1 MSAKNERTKTTRR
14 ETRSKNHAMPNHH
27 HAKKSKRRSSPST
40 ATAATTTTEEQKS
53 AQHSSS
59 SSMMR
64 IPPSAIKGS
73 DDLGNYY
80 NSQTELAAHQQMNRS
95 AWYQVNADWW
105 ITGYGG
111 CTDDEAMIG
120 DEGGLRDADEG
131 LAFLDRLL
139 LLSMRPNSSSS
150 STSAASTSSGSAP
163 TGTTKLLRRGCC
175 CAMDVGAGVGRITK
189 HILLKRYETVQL
201 VEGDTGWSKRSRV
214 YLGKKRAGRCT
225 FICRRLE
232 DITPDDCQRW
242 TAATTTTEGTTGG
255 GGGGGGGAD
264 LIWLQW
270 TLQYLTDQDAVSLL
284 TNLAAGLTTAA
295 GPPQH
300 QQQHTTT
307 TGGIMIVKENR
318 PYGQARS
325 DRFQMDTPA
334 GSGRYDITRTD
345 THHRWLLQQAGLTIV
360 LTEQGD
366 ETNTYA
372 VVVANTKK

>member
-1 MSAKNERTKTTRR
+1 
-14 ETRSKNHAMPNHH
+14 MPNHH
-27 HAKKSKRRSSPST
+27 HAKKSKRRSAPST
-40 ATAATTTTEEQKS
+40 AAAAAAAATTTEQQQS
-53 AQHSSS
+53 AHHSSS
-59 SSMMR
+59 SSSITTMR
-64 IPPSAIKGS
+64 IPLSAIKGS

-80 NSQTELAAHQQMNRS
+80 NSQMELAAHQQMNRS
-95 AWYQVNADWW
+95 AWYKVNADWW

-120 DEGGLRDADEG
+120 DEGGLRDAEEG

-139 LLSMRPNSSSS
+139 LLSMRPNSTSS
-150 STSAASTSSGSAP
+150 STSASTTSGLAP
-163 TGTTKLLRRGCC
+163 TTKLLRRGCC

-225 FICRRLE
+225 FTCRRLE
-232 DITPDDCQRW
+232 DITADDCQRW
-242 TAATTTTEGTTGG
+242 TAASTTTTEGTT
-255 GGGGGGGAD
+255 GGGGGAD

-284 TNLAAGLTTAA
+284 TNLAAGLTPAA
-295 GPPQH
+295 GQP
-300 QQQHTTT
+300 QQHATTTT

-318 PYGQARS
+318 PYGPARS

-372 VVVANTKK
+372 VVVVVANNNNNNNKK

>member
-1 MSAKNERTKTTRR
+1 
-14 ETRSKNHAMPNHH
+14 MPNHH

-40 ATAATTTTEEQKS
+40 ATAATTTEEQQQS
-53 AQHSSS
+53 AHHSSS
-59 SSMMR
+59 STSIATMR
-64 IPPSAIKGS
+64 IPLSAIKGS

-105 ITGYGG
+105 ISGYGG
-111 CTDDEAMIG
+111 GTDDEAMIG
-120 DEGGLRDADEG
+120 DEGGLRDAEEG

-139 LLSMRPNSSSS
+139 LA
-150 STSAASTSSGSAP
+150 TSASTSSCSAP
-163 TGTTKLLRRGCC
+163 GTTKLLRRCCC

-189 HILLKRYETVQL
+189 HILLKRYETVHL

-225 FICRRLE
+225 FTCRRLE
-232 DITPDDCQRW
+232 DITADDCQRW
-242 TAATTTTEGTTGG
+242 TAATTTTEGTT
-255 GGGGGGGAD
+255 GGGGAD

-295 GPPQH
+295 GPPQ
-300 QQQHTTT
+300 QQQHTTIT

-345 THHRWLLQQAGLTIV
+345 THHRWLLQQAGLTII

-372 VVVANTKK
+372 VVVAVANNNNNKR